1 MKKSLKWTLII
12 GGVLV
17 VAGIIVGI
25 VVPLQLNKKD
35 FPDDFEFGAA
45 SSSYQIEGGF
55 NADGKSDNIWDVA
68 TRNFPN
74 IIQQRG
80 NGNVAADS
88 YQYYKEDVKAV
99 KNAGVIIF
107 YKKATNLLNSFNLA
121 QFLSIFDFLVENSS

>member
-55 NADGKSDNIWDVA
+55 NADGKSDSIWDVA

-88 YQYYKEDVKAV
+88 YQYYKEDVKAI
-99 KNAGVIIF
+99 KNAGVTIF
-107 YKKATNLLNSFNLA
+107 IKKL
-121 QFLSIFDFLVENSS
+121 QFY